1 MTLDFDITYSEPI
14 YRQKD
19 TLQKAQVQQNDKY
32 VGDSTGFAP
41 KRVITISGIAKQIG
55 KEPFFNLF

>member
-19 TLQKAQVQQNDKY
+19 TLILYQKNGSVKACV
-32 VGDSTGFAP
+32 FLP
-41 KRVITISGIAKQIG
+41 
-55 KEPFFNLF
+55 